1 MIRLR
6 WLILVA
12 LLSALVSGVLSAPAP
27 YIFAWLA
34 PSNLP
39 VTLSGMDGT
48 LRQGTLRA
56 VAHQGR
62 VVARDVS
69 WGWRPTSLLRLGSGW
84 NLRFAGPV
92 TGEAALDVSIGG
104 QLSVSKTRAVGDL
117 SAVMA
122 AAGFGGLPLQGQ
134 IAARIQQLR
143 LDGQGRPNALQ
154 GHAELRRLRWAVGR
168 EPLVIG
174 DFRADL
180 ATAEDGALVAT
191 ISAPDSSPVEAT
203 GEAFLQPDGSY
214 RADVRVRA
222 RDSASEQVRGILGII
237 GQPDAQ
243 GYYRLRQRGRL

>member
-1 MIRLR
+1 MIRRR

-12 LLSALVSGVLSAPAP
+12 LVSALISGVLSAPAP
-27 YIFAWLA
+27 YLFAWLA

-48 LRQGTLRA
+48 LRHGTVRA

-69 WGWRPTSLLRLGSGW
+69 WGWRPSSLLRLGSGW
-84 NLRFAGPV
+84 NLRFSGPIS
-92 TGEAALDVSIGG
+92 GEAALDVSIDG
-104 QLSVSKTRAVGDL
+104 QLAISGMRAVGDL

-122 AAGFGGLPLQGQ
+122 AAGFGALPVQGQ
-134 IAARIQQLR
+134 IVARIQQLK
-143 LDGQGRPNALQ
+143 LDSQGQPSALQ

-180 ATAEDGALVAT
+180 ATTADGVLVAT
-191 ISAPDSSPVEAT
+191 VSAPESSPVEAT
-203 GEAFLQPDGSY
+203 GEARLQPDGSY
-214 RADVRVRA
+214 QADVRVRA
-222 RDSASEQVRGILGII
+222 RDSASEQVQGILGII